1 MPQIAVEKVN
11 GSGKTPPMLEKIAD
25 RLEAVQRRAF
35 ELFEK
40 RGREL
45 GHEMEDWLQAEREL
59 VGLPAAQLAEKDGAY
74 QIQIALPGFEAKEV
88 EVTATPAEVLVHAA
102 TKAEKK
108 TQKGA
113 VLWTEFGSNDVYRR
127 FEVPNP
133 INVDKV
139 TATLENGLLKI
150 SAPETVKPRETKAA
164 TA

>member
-1 MPQIAVEKVN
+1 MPQVAVEKVN
-11 GSGKTPPMLEKIAD
+11 DTGKTLPIFEKIAQ

-45 GHEMEDWLQAEREL
+45 GHDVEDWLKAEHEL
-59 VGLPAAQLAEKDGAY
+59 QGWPAAELAEKDGAY
-74 QIQIALPGFEAKEV
+74 EIQIALPGFEVNEV

-102 TKAEKK
+102 TKKEKK
-108 TQKGA
+108 TQKGD

-127 FEVPNP
+127 FQVPNP

-139 TATLENGLLKI
+139 TAALENGILNI
-150 SAPETVKPRETKAA
+150 SAPEMVKPKEIKAA
-164 TA
+164 AA